1 MGWTEKIRKLTV
13 ELLRAG
19 RCERFD
25 DVVEAVVASAEG
37 RKHSALMNRAED
49 SDTEAY
55 FENVD
60 VRIPRVVVDQGVRA
74 LKEVWGEVLVLD
86 EEGEEKGDKVD
97 GNAEKA
103 GKGAKGDA
111 AVTVKK
117 EDAEDEGGGDTS
129 ANAANGSPVKK
140 GKK

>member
-1 MGWTEKIRKLTV
+1 MGWTEKIRKLTL

-86 EEGEEKGDKVD
+86 EEGEEKGDKAD
-97 GNAEKA
+97 ANA
-103 GKGAKGDA
+103 GKGGKGVKGDA
-111 AVTVKK
+111 PVAVKK
-117 EDAEDEGGGDTS
+117 EDAEDEGGGD
-129 ANAANGSPVKK
+129 GSPVKK